1 MLQSENNFTPQF
13 PASDT
18 LYRKHKMLNLFTLIE
33 LLVVVAIIAILLRS
47 IWLYFLL
54 FSAYFAF
61 SRFDEK
67 KFNTQ
72 IQNITFCMVS

>member
-1 MLQSENNFTPQF
+1 MKKMKAQ
-13 PASDT
+13 
-18 LYRKHKMLNLFTLIE
+18 RKDSINAAKTNFTLIE
-33 LLVVVAIIAILLRS
+33 LLVVIAIIAILLRS

-67 KFNTQ
+67 TLNTQ
-72 IQNITFCMVS
+72 IPNVTFSMIAG